1 MPIVYKYRPGRGPI
15 DVNTHQIEIFERA
28 LKLLSED
35 KIYVP
40 TVKQLNDPAEAIVD
54 DASLHL
60 GFELFRPLARE
71 PMKRV
76 DEAYVGFK
84 QHIQTGAY
92 QITIGADYSNPS
104 VIQPKKVFRFEVT
117 NDKRVVRIE

>member
-15 DVNTHQIEIFERA
+15 DVNTHQIEIFERD

-60 GFELFRPLARE
+60 GFELFRPLARV

-76 DEAYVGFK
+76 DEA
-84 QHIQTGAY
+84 
-92 QITIGADYSNPS
+92 
-104 VIQPKKVFRFEVT
+104 
-117 NDKRVVRIE
+117 